1 MSPRRALRRPP
12 WTAARSPSRRR
23 RSLTRQFSPSE
34 AAISTSP
41 DPILWLGTDVCALGP
56 YRADLVETYW
66 RWEQDPALLVGYGRQ
81 APESLEARTEGM
93 AHQLRGENIRF
104 TIYDLTSGHP
114 VPAGVTTLLPDHAV
128 RTAEYVIMLAPEARL
143 RGLGTEA
150 TRLTLDYAF
159 HITNLR
165 MVWLKVLAPYTPAIR
180 AYQKAGFRPAGTLR
194 EAGYWLGQVC
204 DELVM
209 DALPRDFPGPS
220 VITPLAPEQ
229 TVGTRR
235 DD

>member
-1 MSPRRALRRPP
+1 MPVRL
-12 WTAARSPSRRR
+12 
-23 RSLTRQFSPSE
+23 FSPSE
-34 AAISTSP
+34 AVISVSP
-41 DPILWLGTDVCALGP
+41 EPILWIGTDTCALGP

-104 TIYDLTSGHP
+104 TVYDLTSGNP
-114 VPAGVTTLLPDHAV
+114 VPSGVATLLPDHSV
-128 RTAEYVIMLAPEARL
+128 RTAEYVIMLAPEARG

-150 TRLTLDYAF
+150 TRLALDYAF

-165 MVWLKVLAPYTPAIR
+165 MVWLKVLAPNAAGVR
-180 AYQKAGFRPAGTLR
+180 AYQKAGFRTAGTLR

-204 DELVM
+204 DEIVM
-209 DALPRDFPGPS
+209 DALATDRTGPS
-220 VITPLAPEQ
+220 VIVPLLPE
-229 TVGTRR
+229 
-235 DD
+235 